1 MYFNNRIT
9 ELTVDEYAFLSENF
23 EFVNEKDVGNGV
35 SYIVFNRK
43 RNILNTVKKIVE
55 NELSSLEKELVL
67 DFWGKELKVED
78 LAQKYE
84 LSRAAIYRNLNSA
97 KKKIEKYLKYVL
109 IYEDDVQ
116 RYSVSDFIEFIKGDL
131 H

>member
-1 MYFNNRIT
+1 MFFNSQTT
-9 ELTVDEYAFLSENF
+9 ELAVDEYAFLTENF
-23 EFVNEKDVGNGV
+23 EFANKDEIKNGV
-35 SYIVFNRK
+35 GYIVFNRK

-67 DFWGKELKVED
+67 DVWGKELKVED

-109 IYEDDVQ
+109 IYEDNVQ

>member
-43 RNILNTVKKIVE
+43 RNILNTVKKVIE
-55 NELSSLEKELVL
+55 NELNSLEKEL
-67 DFWGKELKVED
+67 DERWCN
-78 LAQKYE
+78 
-84 LSRAAIYRNLNSA
+84 IYS
-97 KKKIEKYLKYVL
+97 
-109 IYEDDVQ
+109 
-116 RYSVSDFIEFIKGDL
+116 
-131 H
+131 

>member
-1 MYFNNRIT
+1 MLFNSQTT
-9 ELTVDEYAFLSENF
+9 ELAVDEYAFLTENF
-23 EFVNEKDVGNGV
+23 EFANKDEIKNGV
-35 SYIVFNRK
+35 AYIVFNRK
-43 RNILNTVKKIVE
+43 RNILNTAKKIIE
-55 NELSSLEKELVL
+55 NELNSLEKELVL
-67 DFWGKELKVED
+67 DFWGKELKAED
-78 LAQKYE
+78 LTQKYG